1 MSKFK
6 KVSQIEQIPSIL
18 EKSFFGTPEND
29 DPYAELKANSQ
40 DNRTKI
46 AKQTGFNREASF
58 KNNSWEK
65 IQGPSLYNEL
75 RDLSFEERVA
85 EIERTAGLSAETIKR
100 SSYAYDEGDN
110 ARTLTSGLKAFSSE
124 DYMAAMLSR
133 SASIFNP
140 DMIDIAESF
149 KQSQEATSQQAIVDQ
164 QQQREARASKHQSW
178 ESSKMNELR
187 KSSVVNSRGH
197 NILRSSTEY
206 AYDASFGAVDLKAL
220 DEREALRVAT
230 AAQRR
235 ESKLG
240 LEKKAREE
248 FESRAELSAQTINQI
263 YNRVNLDFDKED

>member
-40 DNRTKI
+40 DNRTRI

-58 KNNSWEK
+58 KSNNWEK

-85 EIERTAGLSAETIKR
+85 ELEKTAGLSAETIKR
-100 SSYAYDEGDN
+100 SSYAYDDGDN

-149 KQSQEATSQQAIVDQ
+149 KQSQEVTSQQAIVDQ

-178 ESSKMNELR
+178 ESSKMNDLR

-220 DEREALRVAT
+220 DEREALRVST

-235 ESKLG
+235 ESKLA
-240 LEKKAREE
+240 LEKKSREE

>member
-18 EKSFFGTPEND
+18 ENSFFGTPENE

-40 DNRTKI
+40 DNRTRI

-58 KNNSWEK
+58 KSNNWEK

-85 EIERTAGLSAETIKR
+85 ELETIKR
-100 SSYAYDEGDN
+100 SSYAYDDGDN

-149 KQSQEATSQQAIVDQ
+149 KQSQEVTSQQAIVDQ

-178 ESSKMNELR
+178 ESSKMNDLR

-220 DEREALRVAT
+220 DEREALRVST

-235 ESKLG
+235 ESKLA
-240 LEKKAREE
+240 LEKKSREE